1 MGLKGFKCFLFPPL
15 LQLDSAVCKE
25 MSVSDTDAS
34 DVTWTDNGT
43 FNLSEGHTPQTENS
57 EGRFAGAGGQ
67 TGPGE
72 GSGPSGLPHRVCPR
86 GVALESASPW

>member
-1 MGLKGFKCFLFPPL
+1 MFSMFLFPVCLSSWGQNSVPL

-25 MSVSDTDAS
+25 MSVSDTEAS

-57 EGRFAGAGGQ
+57 EGTFDIR
-67 TGPGE
+67 
-72 GSGPSGLPHRVCPR
+72 R
-86 GVALESASPW
+86 VALGGCVFVTCEDRRMLTG